1 MCLLP
6 RYPPLNHL
14 SHPFFSPLGST
25 TSVARPAFAPIPP
38 ATMRQRLP
46 PTPNLCPFKN
56 KSMPFGATLKKHRLR
71 CCWHGKGNMQVML
84 AKQSQFFLKLKKPKH
99 FYPP

>member
-1 MCLLP
+1 
-6 RYPPLNHL
+6 
-14 SHPFFSPLGST
+14 
-25 TSVARPAFAPIPP
+25 
-38 ATMRQRLP
+38 
-46 PTPNLCPFKN
+46 
-56 KSMPFGATLKKHRLR
+56 MPFGATLKKHRLR